1 MPSRCATPCCPNA
14 TAMTTLSEG
23 LVEGGA
29 ERRLHPLSWLFVLIE
44 QLKSFALPLLVL
56 LFTGRGN
63 SWELWGLV
71 GGGVLVLISLG
82 QYFTYR
88 FRVDADGI
96 VIRSGLLQKSL
107 RNIPFTRIHNVALHQ
122 TLLHRAFGVAEVKLE
137 SAGGMTPEG
146 QMRVL
151 SLADAHALEELV
163 RSHGKAQSTS
173 AVSGAAE
180 AVEPVLLLS
189 LPTSEVVRLGLI
201 SNRGMIVV
209 AAAFGLMAQSGGEM
223 FGRAISGSA
232 KSLIGLGDSLHL
244 GVLSAVLA
252 SLGLLVF
259 LLIAIRML
267 SVVLALLQFHGFT
280 LTEDGSRLSSQRG
293 LLTRVRA
300 NMPRQRIQAWSL
312 RESLTHRWFGR
323 QGLVVDSAS
332 IQAVNDQRSL
342 RDLAP
347 VATPAV
353 IDGLIRH
360 LLPGKSW
367 PLQQWRP
374 LHPRAWRRQFAIP
387 ALVALAIT
395 TAATWNAG
403 LWGLAALALLPLFL
417 LRAKVWARHAAY
429 SEESGLVA
437 VREGWLDKR
446 WRFAEV
452 RKLQSL
458 TLSQSPFDRRHGMAS
473 VHMDTAGAS
482 PFEPPLR
489 IRYLPEAEARALRD
503 RLAAAMDARPIPART
518 AASAAPGS

>member
-1 MPSRCATPCCPNA
+1 
-14 TAMTTLSEG
+14 MTTHSEG

-29 ERRLHPLSWLFVLIE
+29 ERRLHPWSWLFVLI
-44 QLKSFALPLLVL
+44 QQVKSFALPLVVL

-71 GGGVLVLISLG
+71 GAGVLVLVSLG

-122 TLLHRAFGVAEVKLE
+122 TLLHRVFGVAEVKLE

-163 RSHGKAQSTS
+163 RSHGKAQAAPDAP
-173 AVSGAAE
+173 AVADE
-180 AVEPVLLLS
+180 TNVLLS
-189 LPTSEVVRLGLI
+189 LPTSEVIRLGLI

-209 AAAFGLMAQSGGEM
+209 AAAFGLFAQASGELLGE
-223 FGRAISGSA
+223 ALEGSA
-232 KSLIGLGDSLHL
+232 KAVAGVGRDMHL
-244 GVLSAVLA
+244 GLTGSIVGGLALVLM
-252 SLGLLVF
+252 

-280 LTEDGSRLSSQRG
+280 LTEDGRRLSSQRG
-293 LLTRVRA
+293 LLTRIRA

-323 QGLVVDSAS
+323 RGLVVDSAS

-353 IDGLIRH
+353 IDELIRH
-360 LLPGKSW
+360 LLPGKAW
-367 PLQQWRP
+367 PMQQWHA

-387 ALVALAIT
+387 ALVVLVLSA
-395 TAATWNAG
+395 AATWQEG
-403 LWGLAALALLPLFL
+403 PWGLAVLALLPVFL
-417 LRAKVWARHAAY
+417 LRAKVWARHAGY
-429 SEESGLVA
+429 SEESGLIA

-452 RKLQSL
+452 GKLQSL

-473 VHMDTAGAS
+473 LHMDTAGAS

-489 IRYLPEAEARALRD
+489 IRYLPEGEARALRD
-503 RLAAAMDARPIPART
+503 RLSAAMDARPTPART
-518 AASAAPGS
+518 AA

>member
-1 MPSRCATPCCPNA
+1 
-14 TAMTTLSEG
+14 MTTPSEA

-29 ERRLHPLSWLFVLIE
+29 ERRLHPWSWLFVLI
-44 QLKSFALPLLVL
+44 QQVKSFALPLLVL
-56 LFTGRGN
+56 LFGGRGN

-71 GGGVLVLISLG
+71 GAGVLVLVSLG

-88 FRVDADGI
+88 FRVDSDGI
-96 VIRSGLLQKSL
+96 VIRSGLFQKSL

-122 TLLHRAFGVAEVKLE
+122 TVLHRVFGVAEVKLE
-137 SAGGMTPEG
+137 SAGGVTPEG

-163 RSHGKAQSTS
+163 RIHGKAQG
-173 AVSGAAE
+173 AAGAAAAE
-180 AVEPVLLLS
+180 AGDASSVLLS
-189 LPTSEVVRLGLI
+189 LPTSEVIRLGLI

-209 AAAFGLMAQSGGEM
+209 AAAFGLVAQTSGEM
-223 FGRAISGSA
+223 LGDALSGSA
-232 KSLIGLGDSLHL
+232 KSLMGLGKDMHL
-244 GVLSAVLA
+244 GLVGTVVGGLA
-252 SLGLLVF
+252 LVVMLLV
-259 LLIAIRML
+259 AIRLL

-280 LTEDGSRLSSQRG
+280 LTESGRRLSAQRG
-293 LLTRVRA
+293 LLTRIRA

-323 QGLVVDSAS
+323 QSLVVDSAS

-353 IDGLIRH
+353 MDDLIRH
-360 LLPGKSW
+360 LLPGASW
-367 PLQQWRP
+367 PMRQWHP
-374 LHPRAWRRQFAIP
+374 LHPRAWRRQFSLPAMVVLAATA
-387 ALVALAIT
+387 ALV
-395 TAATWNAG
+395 WYQG
-403 LWGLAALALLPLFL
+403 LWGLGVLALLPLLL
-417 LRAKVWARHAAY
+417 LRARIWARHAGY
-429 SEESGLVA
+429 SEESGLIA

-458 TLSQSPFDRRHGMAS
+458 TLTQSPFDRRHGMAS
-473 VHMDTAGAS
+473 VHMDTAGAN

-489 IRYLPEAEARALRD
+489 IRYLPEAEARELRD
-503 RLAAAMDARPIPART
+503 RLAAAMDAAATPART
-518 AASAAPGS
+518 AA

>member
-1 MPSRCATPCCPNA
+1 
-14 TAMTTLSEG
+14 MTTPSDAMAP
-23 LVEGGA
+23 GGV
-29 ERRLHPLSWLFVLIE
+29 ERRLHPWSWLFVLIE
-44 QLKSFALPLLVL
+44 QIKSFALPLLVL

-71 GGGVLVLISLG
+71 GAGVLVLVSLG

-122 TLLHRAFGVAEVKLE
+122 TLLHRVFGVAEVKLE

-163 RSHGKAQSTS
+163 RIHGKAQASPDAPAAADEST
-173 AVSGAAE
+173 V
-180 AVEPVLLLS
+180 LLS
-189 LPTSEVVRLGLI
+189 LPTSEVIRLGLI

-209 AAAFGLMAQSGGEM
+209 AAAFGLLAQASGELLGD
-223 FGRAISGSA
+223 AIEGSA
-232 KSLIGLGDSLHL
+232 KAVAGVGRDMHL
-244 GVLSAVLA
+244 GLVGSIVGGLALVLM
-252 SLGLLVF
+252 LLV
-259 LLIAIRML
+259 AIRLL

-280 LTEDGSRLSSQRG
+280 LTEDGQRLSSQRG
-293 LLTRVRA
+293 LLTRIRA

-323 QGLVVDSAS
+323 RGLVVDSAS
-332 IQAVNDQRSL
+332 IQAANDQRSL

-347 VATPAV
+347 VATPEA
-353 IDGLIRH
+353 IDDLIRH
-360 LLPGKSW
+360 LLPGKTW
-367 PLQQWRP
+367 PMQQWHP

-387 ALVALAIT
+387 AFVVLVA
-395 TAATWNAG
+395 TAALTWQQG
-403 LWGLAALALLPLFL
+403 LWGLAVLALLPLFL
-417 LRAKVWARHAAY
+417 VRAKVWARHAGY
-429 SEESGLVA
+429 SEESGLIA

-473 VHMDTAGAS
+473 VHMDTAGAN

-503 RLAAAMDARPIPART
+503 RLAAAMDLRATPARI
-518 AASAAPGS
+518 AE

>member
-1 MPSRCATPCCPNA
+1 
-14 TAMTTLSEG
+14 MTTHSEG

-29 ERRLHPLSWLFVLIE
+29 ERRLHPWSWLFVLI
-44 QLKSFALPLLVL
+44 QQVKSFALPLVVL

-71 GGGVLVLISLG
+71 GAGVLVLVSLG

-122 TLLHRAFGVAEVKLE
+122 TLLHRVFGVAEVKLE

-163 RSHGKAQSTS
+163 RIHGKAQASPDAPAAADEST
-173 AVSGAAE
+173 V
-180 AVEPVLLLS
+180 LLS
-189 LPTSEVVRLGLI
+189 LPTSEVIRLGLI
-201 SNRGMIVV
+201 ANRGMIVV
-209 AAAFGLMAQSGGEM
+209 AAAFGLLAQASGELLGD
-223 FGRAISGSA
+223 AIEGSA
-232 KSLIGLGDSLHL
+232 KAVAGVGRDMHL
-244 GVLSAVLA
+244 GLVGSIVGGLALVLM
-252 SLGLLVF
+252 LLV
-259 LLIAIRML
+259 AIRLL

-280 LTEDGSRLSSQRG
+280 LTEDGRRLSSQRG
-293 LLTRVRA
+293 LLTRIRA

-323 QGLVVDSAS
+323 RGLVVDSAS
-332 IQAVNDQRSL
+332 IQAANDQRSL

-347 VATPAV
+347 VATPEA
-353 IDGLIRH
+353 IDDLIRH
-360 LLPGKSW
+360 LLPGKTW
-367 PLQQWRP
+367 PMQQWHP

-387 ALVALAIT
+387 AFVVLVA
-395 TAATWNAG
+395 TAALTWQQG
-403 LWGLAALALLPLFL
+403 LWGLAVLALLPLFL
-417 LRAKVWARHAAY
+417 VRAKVWARHAGY
-429 SEESGLVA
+429 SEESGLIA

-473 VHMDTAGAS
+473 VHMDTAGAN

-489 IRYLPEAEARALRD
+489 IRYLPEEEARALRD
-503 RLAAAMDARPIPART
+503 RLAAAMDARPTPART
-518 AASAAPGS
+518 AA

>member
-1 MPSRCATPCCPNA
+1 MTMPSEL
-14 TAMTTLSEG
+14 LS
-23 LVEGGA
+23 EGGA
-29 ERRLHPLSWLFVLIE
+29 ERRLHPWSWLFVLI
-44 QLKSFALPLLVL
+44 QQVKSFALPLLVL
-56 LFTGRGN
+56 LFGGRSN

-71 GGGVLVLISLG
+71 GAGVLVLVSLG

-96 VIRSGLLQKSL
+96 VIRSGLFQKSL

-122 TLLHRAFGVAEVKLE
+122 TVLHRVFGVAEVKLE
-137 SAGGMTPEG
+137 SAGGVTPEG

-163 RSHGKAQSTS
+163 RIHGKAQAAPGGDAAS
-173 AVSGAAE
+173 AGE
-180 AVEPVLLLS
+180 APVVLLS
-189 LPTSEVVRLGLI
+189 LPPSEVIRLGLI

-209 AAAFGLMAQSGGEM
+209 AAAFGLVAQTSGEM
-223 FGRAISGSA
+223 LGKAMSGSV
-232 KSLIGLGDSLHL
+232 KSLAGMSQDMHL
-244 GVLSAVLA
+244 GIAGTVVAGLA
-252 SLGLLVF
+252 FVMLLLV
-259 LLIAIRML
+259 AIRLL

-280 LTEDGSRLSSQRG
+280 LTEDGRRLSAQRG

-323 QGLVVDSAS
+323 QSLVVDSAS

-353 IDGLIRH
+353 IDELIRH
-360 LLPGKSW
+360 LLPGKAW
-367 PLQQWRP
+367 PMQQWHA
-374 LHPRAWRRQFAIP
+374 LHPRAWRRQFAVP
-387 ALVALAIT
+387 AFTVLVAAG
-395 TAATWNAG
+395 AVTWFQG
-403 LWGLAALALLPLFL
+403 LWGLAILALLPLLL
-417 LRAKVWARHAAY
+417 LRAKIWARHAGY
-429 SEESGLVA
+429 SEESGLIA

-473 VHMDTAGAS
+473 VHMDTAGAN

-489 IRYLPEAEARALRD
+489 IRYLPEAEARDLRD
-503 RLAAAMDARPIPART
+503 RLAAAMDAAAIPART
-518 AASAAPGS
+518 AA

>member
-1 MPSRCATPCCPNA
+1 
-14 TAMTTLSEG
+14 MTTRSEALG
-23 LVEGGA
+23 QGGA
-29 ERRLHPLSWLFVLIE
+29 ERRLHPWSWLFVLIQ
-44 QLKSFALPLLVL
+44 QLKSFALPILVL
-56 LFTGRGN
+56 LFGGRNN

-71 GGGVLVLISLG
+71 GAGVLVLVSLA

-107 RNIPFTRIHNVALHQ
+107 RNIPFSRIHNVALHQ
-122 TLLHRAFGVAEVKLE
+122 TLLHRLFGVAEVKLE
-137 SAGGMTPEG
+137 SAGGVTPEG

-163 RSHGKAQSTS
+163 RSHGQAQGATEASED
-173 AVSGAAE
+173 AVPD
-180 AVEPVLLLS
+180 EPVVLLS
-189 LPTSEVVRLGLI
+189 LPTSEVIRLGLI

-209 AAAFGLMAQSGGEM
+209 AAAFGLVAQTSGELVSK
-223 FGRAISGSA
+223 ALSGSA
-232 KSLIGLGDSLHL
+232 ESLVGFSKDMHL
-244 GVLSAVLA
+244 GIASTILGGLVLV
-252 SLGLLVF
+252 GLLLV
-259 LLIAIRML
+259 AIRLL

-280 LTEDGSRLSSQRG
+280 LTQDGRRLSSQRG
-293 LLTRVRA
+293 LLTRIRA

-323 QGLVVDSAS
+323 QSLLVDSAS
-332 IQAVNDQRSL
+332 VQEANDQRSL

-347 VATPAV
+347 VATPEA

-360 LLPGKSW
+360 LLPGKAW
-367 PLQQWRP
+367 PMQQWNP
-374 LHPRAWRRQFAIP
+374 LHPRAWQRQFAIP
-387 ALVALAIT
+387 ALLVLVLA
-395 TAATWNAG
+395 AVVTWHQG
-403 LWGLAALALLPLFL
+403 QWGLASLALLPLL
-417 LRAKVWARHAAY
+417 LVRAKVWARHAGY
-429 SEESGLVA
+429 SEESGLIA

-489 IRYLPEAEARALRD
+489 IRYLPQAQARELRD
-503 RLAAAMDARPIPART
+503 RLAAAMDARPTPART
-518 AASAAPGS
+518 AA